1 MDGSGLEA
9 RMQQLEQRVELCA
22 TPRDLAATVVA
33 AREAAR
39 AACAEALPA
48 LCATFEREA
57 AAVAAS
63 NPTVDS
69 LAALIATGVS
79 EAVGGMEARLG
90 AEVGA
95 RLEAEGE
102 AAEREQ
108 LQDAQRA
115 LARAQ
120 AELRNRVAE
129 CKATASSDLR
139 ALQRRTL
146 PLASAASAAGGGGTF
161 AAFAV
166 DHDGSFGGGG
176 GGGGDNSVE
185 GTGADASAAA
195 GAGVL
200 GSAPTSSAQLLRL
213 RQCSRSVA
221 EHRARLLQLQKATAQ
236 QERLRL
242 QHDRDASM
250 MTADAD
256 AMLERHFLDAY
267 FADSGN
273 AAQLV
278 ADVDAMEE
286 RAAALEARLR
296 GVSERLASAV

>member
-22 TPRDLAATVVA
+22 TPRDLAATVEA

-39 AACAEALPA
+39 AACVEALPA

-79 EAVGGMEARLG
+79 EAVGGMEARLS

-95 RLEAEGE
+95 RLEADGE

-129 CKATASSDLR
+129 CKAAASSDVR
-139 ALQRRTL
+139 ALRRRTL

-176 GGGGDNSVE
+176 DSSVD
-185 GTGADASAAA
+185 GTGADASAAS

-200 GSAPTSSAQLLRL
+200 GSAPAPAQLLRL
-213 RQCSRSVA
+213 RQCNRSVA
-221 EHRARLLQLQKATAQ
+221 EHRARLLQLQKAAAQ

-250 MTADAD
+250 MTADAGVI
-256 AMLERHFLDAY
+256 LERHFLDAY
-267 FADSGN
+267 FEDSGN